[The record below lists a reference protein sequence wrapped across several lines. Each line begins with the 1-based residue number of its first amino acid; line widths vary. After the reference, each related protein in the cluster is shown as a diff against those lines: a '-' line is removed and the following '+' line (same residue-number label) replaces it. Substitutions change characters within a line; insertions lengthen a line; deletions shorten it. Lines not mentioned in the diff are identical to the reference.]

1 MLLELSDAIQG
12 CASLPAFLRVRHLE
26 HARKRRAEVSCRSTR
41 GSSPLLSWPARTPAI
56 ADSGLVNL
64 GARFATARGGEMPG
78 AVLDTY
84 QGMSAPM
91 QGETERRLRFERLY
105 AENYA
110 QVLGYAVRRI
120 DSPDAVADV
129 FAETFLVAWRRLD
142 HVPQGDGARLWLF
155 AVARRVL
162 ANYRRG
168 EQRRMLLAD
177 RLRDEL
183 AATLTLEPAPANDS
197 TAALRSLGD
206 ADRELLALSGW
217 EGLDPGEIATVLGC
231 SRNAARIRLHRAR
244 RRLRSAL
251 AVAAEG
257 TDPTATHDHA
267 VIRGGTS

>member
-1 MLLELSDAIQG
+1 
-12 CASLPAFLRVRHLE
+12 
-26 HARKRRAEVSCRSTR
+26 
-41 GSSPLLSWPARTPAI
+41 
-56 ADSGLVNL
+56 
-64 GARFATARGGEMPG
+64 MPG
-78 AVLDTY
+78 AVLDTH

-105 AENYA
+105 AEHHA
-110 QVLGYAVRRI
+110 QVLGYAVRRL

-142 HVPQGDGARLWLF
+142 HVPEGDGARLWLF

-162 ANYRRG
+162 ANHRRG

-183 AATLTLEPAPANDS
+183 ATALASEPAPAADS
-197 TAALRSLGD
+197 TAATALRSLGD
-206 ADRELLALSGW
+206 TDRELLALSGW
-217 EGLDPGEIATVLGC
+217 EGLDPGEIATVIGC

-251 AVAAEG
+251 AVAAAG
-257 TDPTATHDHA
+257 TDPTPTHDDA